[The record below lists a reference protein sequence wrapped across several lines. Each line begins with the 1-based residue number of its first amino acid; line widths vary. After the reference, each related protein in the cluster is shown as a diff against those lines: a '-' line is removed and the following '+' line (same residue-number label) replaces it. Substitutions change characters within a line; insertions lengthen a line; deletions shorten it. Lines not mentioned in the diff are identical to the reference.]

1 MKIIYKIVAP
11 IFVVALL
18 AVGSFNAAFAV
29 YDAGFSGSSGET
41 EIVGTV
47 DEVTDTAYK
56 IDGVT
61 YLVTTATEI
70 EGLIEQGALV
80 EVHLYTDAD
89 GNLTI
94 REIELADADDLSD
107 DHSGMDD
114 DDDMYDDDDD
124 MDDDDKDDDD
134 SMDDSYDDDS
144 DDDDS
149 DDDDDDDSED
159 DDDDSDEDDD
169 DDDDD

>member
-1 MKIIYKIVAP
+1 MKFIYKIVTP

-18 AVGSFNAAFAV
+18 VVGSFNAAFAV
-29 YDAGFSGSSGET
+29 YEAGFSGSSGET

-94 REIELADADDLSD
+94 REIELV
-107 DHSGMDD
+107 DD
-114 DDDMYDDDDD
+114 DDDMYDDDSVYDDDNDSDDD
-124 MDDDDKDDDD
+124 MDDDDSNHD
-134 SMDDSYDDDS
+134 
-144 DDDDS
+144 
-149 DDDDDDDSED
+149 
-159 DDDDSDEDDD
+159 DEDDD
-169 DDDDD
+169 DRCPL

>member
-47 DEVTDTAYK
+47 DEVTDTAYT

-114 DDDMYDDDDD
+114 DDDMYDDDD
-124 MDDDDKDDDD
+124 
-134 SMDDSYDDDS
+134 
-144 DDDDS
+144 
-149 DDDDDDDSED
+149 ED
-159 DDDDSDEDDD
+159 DD
-169 DDDDD
+169 

>member
-1 MKIIYKIVAP
+1 MKFIYKIVAP

-18 AVGSFNAAFAV
+18 SVGSFNASYAV
-29 YDAGFSGSSGET
+29 YDAGFSGGLGET

-61 YLVTTATEI
+61 YLVITTTEI

-80 EVHLYTDAD
+80 EVHLYTDVD

-94 REIELADADDLSD
+94 REIELVDADELSD
-107 DHSGMDD
+107 DDSGIDD
-114 DDDMYDDDDD
+114 DDPDDD
-124 MDDDDKDDDD
+124 
-134 SMDDSYDDDS
+134 
-144 DDDDS
+144 
-149 DDDDDDDSED
+149 
-159 DDDDSDEDDD
+159 
-169 DDDDD
+169 